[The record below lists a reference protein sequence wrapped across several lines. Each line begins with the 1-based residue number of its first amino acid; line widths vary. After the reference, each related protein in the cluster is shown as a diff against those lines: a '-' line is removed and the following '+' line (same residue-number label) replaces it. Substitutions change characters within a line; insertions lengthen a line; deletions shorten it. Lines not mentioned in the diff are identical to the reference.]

1 MLGALDKLTALLG
14 PARTLT
20 GTEIGEDDWHD
31 ESLVAQWHAPDVVVL
46 PHSAAEVAEI
56 VAIARE
62 FSMPVTARGSGTGLA
77 GACVPRDGGI
87 LIAFREMSAILEIDV
102 ENQVAVVQPGVT
114 LRELDDALA
123 RHGLV
128 YPVFPGESSAS
139 AGGSVATNAG
149 GMRAVKYGVTRHQV
163 LGLEAVLGTGEIIRT
178 GGKFVK
184 ATSGYDLTQLIVG
197 SEGTLAI
204 VTEAILRLYPRQP
217 HAATVLA
224 PFRTV
229 AEIASAVPR
238 IVQSGAAPMILEYI
252 DMMTMAAI
260 TAARGLE
267 LGIGSAVKEAALAYL
282 VVVLESR
289 DPVRLDEDI
298 ESLGD
303 LITSLG
309 ALDVYV
315 LPAGA
320 AADLIGA
327 RERAFFAAK
336 AAGANEIVDTVV
348 PRAQIPEFLAQVSVI
363 AQDTGSMVLG
373 CGHAG
378 DGNVHLSVFQP
389 DPERLERVLRL
400 VFEAGAALGGAVSGE
415 HGIGTDKRAHFL
427 ALENPAKLALMHR
440 IKAAFDPDGILNP
453 GAMLEP
459 SPNAAGV
466 APG

>member
-1 MLGALDKLTALLG
+1 MLTALEKLTALLG
-14 PARTLT
+14 PPRVLT
-20 GTEIGEDDWHD
+20 GADVTEDDWHD

-56 VAIARE
+56 IAIARE
-62 FSMPVTARGSGTGLA
+62 FRIPVTARGSGTGLA
-77 GACVPRDGGI
+77 GACVPREGGI
-87 LIAFREMSAILEIDV
+87 LIAFREMGAILEIDV
-102 ENQVAVVQPGVT
+102 DNQVAVVQPGVS
-114 LRELDDALA
+114 LRDLDEATA

-139 AGGSVATNAG
+139 LGGTVATNAG

-163 LGLEAVLGTGEIIRT
+163 LGLEAVLGTGEVIRT

-184 ATSGYDLTQLIVG
+184 STSGYDLTQLIVG

-204 VTEAILRLYPRQP
+204 ITEAVLRLYPRQP

-229 AEIASAVPR
+229 AEIAGAVPR

-252 DMMTMAAI
+252 DMMSMAAI

-267 LGIGSAVKEAALAYL
+267 LGIGAAVKDAALAYL

-289 DPVRLDEDI
+289 DAGRLDEDI
-298 ESLGD
+298 EALGD
-303 LITSLG
+303 LITTLG
-309 ALDVYV
+309 ALDVFV
-315 LPAGA
+315 LPPRA
-320 AADLIGA
+320 ATELIEA

-336 AAGANEIVDTVV
+336 AAGANEIIDTVV
-348 PRAQIPEFLAQVSVI
+348 PRAQIPEFLAQVAVI
-363 AQDTGSMVLG
+363 AQDSGSMVIG

-389 DPERLERVLRL
+389 EPERLEHVLRS

-415 HGIGTDKRAHFL
+415 HGIGTDKRGHFI
-427 ALENPAKLALMHR
+427 ALESPAKLALMGR

-453 GAMLEP
+453 GAVLAP
-459 SPNAAGV
+459 SPELAGAA
-466 APG
+466 AT